1 MSKLKSNLVYLT
13 FAQAI
18 SYIFPLL
25 TLPYLSH
32 KLDPSDFGMLGVCQA
47 IVQYFIIVTDYGFNI
62 TTTKE
67 ISINRNNK
75 KKISKIFSTTLL
87 AKIFLLFVS
96 AIGLIISG
104 WAVKSISGYELLL
117 ICCFVGVIGNTF
129 YPLWLF
135 QGTETMKIPVIMS
148 SGAKLLLLL
157 SIFIFVKDRADL
169 NIAALLLNSGNFFAG
184 ILGLI
189 YIKTR
194 KLVFW
199 YRPTLQE
206 VYIVLLEGWPVFI
219 STVAISFYTTF
230 NTVLLSY
237 KVSSAEVG
245 FYNAAD
251 KIRIAIQSMFGPIT
265 QAFYP
270 RIVHLYKVEREA
282 AINLLNKGMLL
293 ILGLTIPSALLFF
306 NCSDYIV
313 AHYLSSSFSQ
323 TASYLK
329 LLSFLPIIIGI
340 ATVYCNWGLLGD
352 GYGKVVSKI
361 YVSFGLIHF
370 LYATP
375 LIIIFKVNGLILSV
389 YITQTLITL
398 T

>member
-157 SIFIFVKDRADL
+157 
-169 NIAALLLNSGNFFAG
+169 
-184 ILGLI
+184 
-189 YIKTR
+189 
-194 KLVFW
+194 
-199 YRPTLQE
+199 
-206 VYIVLLEGWPVFI
+206 
-219 STVAISFYTTF
+219 
-230 NTVLLSY
+230 
-237 KVSSAEVG
+237 
-245 FYNAAD
+245 
-251 KIRIAIQSMFGPIT
+251 
-265 QAFYP
+265 
-270 RIVHLYKVEREA
+270 
-282 AINLLNKGMLL
+282 
-293 ILGLTIPSALLFF
+293 
-306 NCSDYIV
+306 
-313 AHYLSSSFSQ
+313 
-323 TASYLK
+323 
-329 LLSFLPIIIGI
+329 
-340 ATVYCNWGLLGD
+340 
-352 GYGKVVSKI
+352 
-361 YVSFGLIHF
+361 
-370 LYATP
+370 
-375 LIIIFKVNGLILSV
+375 
-389 YITQTLITL
+389 
-398 T
+398 